1 MEKKGWVRLDNAS
14 NIFLAARN
22 ETDTKVFRLSAE
34 MTEVVDPVL
43 LQSALQ
49 ETYKTYPLFHN
60 VLRRGIFWYY
70 LEERRGTPKVQLET
84 GPPCSPIYH
93 YDKREFLFR
102 ILYYKDRIHLE
113 VFHALTD
120 GTGALWFFEDLLAEY
135 VRLRQAKLLQSLPQ
149 REQREKA
156 DLEDSFRRYFSKK
169 KTYAKIE
176 ASIDP
181 LKKYQE
187 KELKDDEEPLE
198 KLPGSSSIYHIKGEK
213 TPDHRQRIIEMSVP
227 LKEALNL
234 ARSETVSLTI
244 YMTALYML
252 AVYRAKE
259 DKTKDV
265 TITTSIPINLR
276 QFFPSVSVRNFFS
289 TTVVSYTFKPG
300 KEEYLQ
306 ELYDTLTRQ
315 FKGQLQKESLEK
327 RLKRF
332 IRFEFN
338 PLTRTTLRP
347 IKDGVLRLVNYFNNK
362 KITVAMSNLGR
373 VQLPEGMEQ
382 YVKQTFFYTA
392 AIRPQFCLM
401 SYQDVLTISFSS
413 PFIETDIH
421 REFVRLLTERGVSVE
436 MDINRVSRE
445 EMEVK

>member
-34 MTEVVDPVL
+34 MTEIVDPVL

-49 ETYKTYPLFHN
+49 ETYKAYPLFHN

-70 LEERRGTPKVQLET
+70 LEEREGTPKVQPET
-84 GPPCSPIYH
+84 SPPCSPIYH

-102 ILYYKDRIHLE
+102 VLYYGDRIHLE

-120 GTGALWFFEDLLAEY
+120 GTGALWFFEDLLTQY
-135 VRLRQAKLLQSLPQ
+135 VRLRQAKLLQSLPKP
-149 REQREKA
+149 EQREKA
-156 DLEDSFRRYFSKK
+156 DLEDSFRRYFRKK

-187 KELKDDEEPLE
+187 KDLTDDDEPLE
-198 KLPGSSSIYHIKGEK
+198 KAPKVSSVYHIKGDK
-213 TPDHRQRIIEMSVP
+213 TPDHRQRVIEMSVP
-227 LKEALNL
+227 LKEALAL
-234 ARSETVSLTI
+234 ARRESVSLTI

-259 DKTKDV
+259 DKSKD
-265 TITTSIPINLR
+265 ITVSTSIPINLR

-289 TTVVSYTFKPG
+289 TTIVSYTFKPD
-300 KEEYLQ
+300 KEEYLN
-306 ELYDTLTRQ
+306 ELYDQLTRQ
-315 FKGQLQKESLEK
+315 FKAQLEKDAMEK

-332 IRFEFN
+332 ISFEFN
-338 PLTRTTLRP
+338 PLTRVTFRP
-347 IKDGVLRLVNYFNNK
+347 VKDGLLRLLNYFNNK

-373 VQLPEGMEQ
+373 AQLPEGMEQ
-382 YVKQTFFYTA
+382 YVKKTLFYTA
-392 AIRPQFCLM
+392 AVRPQFCLM
-401 SYQDVLTISFSS
+401 SYQDVLTISFTS
-413 PFIETDIH
+413 PFVETAIH
-421 REFVRLLTERGVSVE
+421 REFVRLLTERKVTVE
-436 MDINRVSRE
+436 MDVNRVTRE
-445 EMEVK
+445 EME